1 MKGWF
6 MSAYIWRVSVFVSGL
21 GMLLIALIAAQAVAY
36 DHPLNSS
43 AIRDAYF
50 LGSDNNQ
57 SVRFLAVYKKTLP
70 VPKSG
75 PHVAEIEVRTPFA
88 QVVVSSRE
96 HSVGYS
102 AQQAEQDY
110 RKNPDTL
117 QVRIQIRYT
126 QTYPSALILP
136 PSCQGAIHI
145 NSALD
150 CFHDFKF
157 RFRQEKQIELVSSY
171 GVPIYSGHEMS
182 GLTGGDLWFAF
193 SASQIDSRPLRV
205 EVSTPDGQKISA
217 EFDLAALR

>member
-1 MKGWF
+1 MTSQRKRYP
-6 MSAYIWRVSVFVSGL
+6 SL
-21 GMLLIALIAAQAVAY
+21 LLIALIAAQAAAY
-36 DHPLNSS
+36 DHPLESS
-43 AIRDAYF
+43 AIREAYF
-50 LGSDNNQ
+50 LGASNSD
-57 SVRFLAVYKKTLP
+57 SVKFLVKYIKPLPLPKT
-70 VPKSG
+70 G
-75 PHVAEIEVRTPFA
+75 PQVAEIEVRTPFS
-88 QVVVSSRE
+88 QVVVSSRQ

-102 AQQAEQDY
+102 APQAEQDY
-110 RKNPDTL
+110 KKDPDTL

-157 RFRQEKQIELVSSY
+157 RFRQEKQIEPVSSY